1 MATFTRFQR
10 VDSGRNRKSGN
21 PFSRYDSYDWET
33 EFLKCE
39 AMVRR
44 VGLWLLSDDQTT
56 RILRKAALG
65 YDNAQFLSIVEPL
78 LLGVAEA
85 LRNARLE
92 DDGLD
97 GSFGDYLSNN
107 YEYMSRWLYSQLND
121 KEHHAE
127 RASKLQSENGR
138 TWCICL

>member
-1 MATFTRFQR
+1 
-10 VDSGRNRKSGN
+10 VDNGRNRKSGN
-21 PFSRYDSYDWET
+21 LFSRHDSYDWET
-33 EFLKCE
+33 ALLKSE
-39 AMVRR
+39 AMVHR
-44 VGLWLLSDDQTT
+44 VCLWLLSDDQTT

-107 YEYMSRWLYSQLND
+107 YEYMSGWLYSQLRD